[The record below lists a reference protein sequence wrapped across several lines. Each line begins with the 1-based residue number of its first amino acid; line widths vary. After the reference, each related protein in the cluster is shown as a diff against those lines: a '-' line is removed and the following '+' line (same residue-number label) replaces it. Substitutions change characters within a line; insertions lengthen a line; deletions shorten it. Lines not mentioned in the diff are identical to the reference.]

1 MRKSDSKEQPHH
13 AGARTFC
20 AALSRSKILY
30 FNDDVLTTEKE
41 AFDLFSDAS
50 DEAWPSS
57 R

>member
-1 MRKSDSKEQPHH
+1 MTP
-13 AGARTFC
+13 ARAHLVLRL
-20 AALSRSKILY
+20 AAQILY